1 MADLIKSVP
10 VILFG
15 FFLLFTIKDL
25 FVSHWNAEAS
35 NKDIPVTNLGSSK
48 FMGPTLKILYC
59 YSCGYR
65 NAYEQYA
72 DMLNKKYPDLIVEGG
87 IYPPPTYNSILA
99 KILNIGKMFI
109 ILAIILDA
117 DISQYLG
124 MMASSW
130 YWCRSNKIYSCALIY
145 FMCNFIEGNLIST
158 GAFEISF
165 NDVPVWSKIETG
177 RIPQPP
183 ELFQIIER
191 QMQFTEKTFE
201 IKPDLNFYE

>member
-10 VILFG
+10 LILFG

-124 MMASSW
+124 MMASS
-130 YWCRSNKIYSCALIY
+130 
-145 FMCNFIEGNLIST
+145 
-158 GAFEISF
+158 AFEISF